1 MRKLLIASYLLL
13 ALVSAFSFTQDLHE
27 QVFVSQGDL
36 ISVLGKQIIEDSG
49 ICAVNIQVP
58 SINGLKDMP
67 FQDYLNA
74 TLESEIAQYR
84 SEIEEMARKAFEESK
99 TSEWPFRAFNVYV
112 VYSAYVSDGILTID
126 MIFSDYTGGAHPN
139 ASRRTY
145 NIDLSKSR
153 LVALHNVLGNK
164 VAEDAL
170 NELIRSE
177 INKREDLW
185 PDYFDGVTTDQC
197 FYLKAGRL
205 CVCFQPYE
213 IGPWAS
219 GMPEFCFPLKELL
232 NQK

>member
-1 MRKLLIASYLLL
+1 MRKLFIASYILLI
-13 ALVSAFSFTQDLHE
+13 LVTAFSFTQDLPE

-36 ISVLGKQIIEDSG
+36 ISVLGKQVIEDSE

-58 SINGLKDMP
+58 SINGLKDKP
-67 FQDYLNA
+67 FQDYFNA
-74 TLESEIAQYR
+74 ALESEIAQYR

-99 TSEWPFRAFNVYV
+99 TSEWPFRVFNVYV
-112 VYSAYVSDGILTID
+112 VYSAYVSDGILTLD
-126 MIFSDYTGGAHPN
+126 MIFSEFTGGAHPN

-153 LVALHNVLGNK
+153 LVALHNILGNK
-164 VAEDAL
+164 DVEDAL
-170 NELIRSE
+170 NASIKSE
-177 INKREDLW
+177 IAEREDLW

-205 CVCFQPYE
+205 CVCFQPYD

-232 NQK
+232 NQR